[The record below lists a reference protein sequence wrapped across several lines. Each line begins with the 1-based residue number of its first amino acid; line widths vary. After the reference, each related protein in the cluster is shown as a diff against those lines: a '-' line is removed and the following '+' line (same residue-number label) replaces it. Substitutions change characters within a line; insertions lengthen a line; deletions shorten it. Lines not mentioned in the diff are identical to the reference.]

1 MSPLRISGVE
11 NMGFPICVWNKFLSR
26 IDVLVDLMVI
36 KFGIHNVIIGCAIS
50 MFVQCLL
57 AMINVRF
64 APVSVIAVSRL
75 SVDKVVRLVLFVLV
89 RKYAWLFYA

>member
-1 MSPLRISGVE
+1 MFGINFQL
-11 NMGFPICVWNKFLSR
+11 R

-36 KFGIHNVIIGCAIS
+36 KFGIHNVITECAIS

-64 APVSVIAVSRL
+64 APVSVISVSRL
-75 SVDKVVRLVLFVLV
+75 SVDKVVGLVLFVLG
-89 RKYAWLFYA
+89 REYAWLFYA